1 MDKKDV
7 ENRAAELFSSGFN
20 CSQSVFG
27 ACAEYFG
34 ESRNTAVKTA
44 APFGGGIARS
54 GENCGALSGL
64 LMAYG
69 LKHGSPEGSA
79 EKKAEVYESSKKIME
94 TFKAEHGSV
103 KCKDLI
109 GVDISTPEG
118 RQAAAEKDTHNTV
131 CVHLVRYCARLGAE
145 L

>member
-1 MDKKDV
+1 MEKKDV
-7 ENRAAELFSSGFN
+7 EDRAEELFSSGFN

-27 ACAEYFG
+27 ACAEHFG

-44 APFGGGIARS
+44 APFGGGIART

-69 LKHGSPEGSA
+69 LKYGDPKGSA
-79 EKKAEVYESSKKIME
+79 EKKAELYEASGKLME
-94 TFKAEHGSV
+94 TFKKEQGST

>member
-7 ENRAAELFSSGFN
+7 ENRAEELFSNGFN
-20 CSQSVFG
+20 CSQSFFG
-27 ACAEYFG
+27 ACAEYYG

-44 APFGGGIARS
+44 APFGGGIART

-69 LKHGSPEGSA
+69 LKPGDPDGSA
-79 EKKAEVYESSKKIME
+79 EKKAVVYEACGKLME
-94 TFKAEHGSV
+94 SFKREQGST

-131 CVHLVRYCARLGAE
+131 CVHPVRYSARTGPE

>member
-1 MDKKDV
+1 MNKKDV
-7 ENRAAELFSSGFN
+7 ENRAEELFSSGFN

-34 ESRNTAVKTA
+34 ESRNAAVKTA
-44 APFGGGIARS
+44 APFGGGIGRS
-54 GENCGALSGL
+54 GGNCGALSGL

-69 LKHGSPEGSA
+69 LRHGDPKGSP
-79 EKKAEVYESSKKIME
+79 EKKAEIYEASGKLME
-94 TFKAEHGSV
+94 TFKAEHGSTT
-103 KCKDLI
+103 CKDLI
-109 GVDISTPEG
+109 GVDISTSQG

-131 CVHLVRYCARLGAE
+131 CLDLVRYCARLGAE